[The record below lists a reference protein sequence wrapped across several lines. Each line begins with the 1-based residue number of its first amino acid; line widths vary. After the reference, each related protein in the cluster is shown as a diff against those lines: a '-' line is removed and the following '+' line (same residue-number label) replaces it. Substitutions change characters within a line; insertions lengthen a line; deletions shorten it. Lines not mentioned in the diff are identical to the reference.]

1 MAVEEH
7 TEVSAHAY
15 SEHLAQVNTVTKV
28 IAKEDIRNTQG
39 QLLVA
44 KGGAIDERLAEKVL
58 RFKLLRPIEDSVVIE
73 NEFNAQ
79 VLVEHFEALFNK
91 DDNLRQLKCLM
102 PEKVLKA
109 FCENFCR
116 HAVLRQKLTVLSIQ
130 LPQVFEQAIFTAWFA
145 ALIQQHL
152 KAGAEQALTAFV
164 ASMCHDLG
172 MLHISPAVLNKQGAF
187 TPEEWRQMQAHP
199 IIGSKILQV
208 INGLPADV
216 AKSVL
221 EHHENLDG
229 TGYPRGLIGDKLGQL
244 GQTLNLLDSLHAIY
258 RKYFKPYNRSM
269 RDLIP
274 IIQMNS
280 HSRFGSA
287 GAAMILLLKSLP
299 EDKTCGVPVHLMADF
314 VQAVK
319 GRNQYLQQC
328 TARINALAAEIG
340 YQHKNPRIIAIQN
353 NIIHI
358 AVSLVQSGIINDA
371 YMRWMD
377 QVVAEKLDFAYR
389 EVEEAFILMQE
400 IVYHLEK
407 LKQQLIAF
415 LKFDAEAPKFPSIAK
430 VIEYLNSVSAPP
442 PPASLKG
449 SWVCLLAACA

>member
-1 MAVEEH
+1 MAAEEH
-7 TEVSAHAY
+7 NEVSAHAY
-15 SEHLAQVNTVTKV
+15 SEHLAQVNTVSKV
-28 IAKEDIRNTQG
+28 IAKEDIRNAQG

-58 RFKLLRPIEDSVVIE
+58 RFKLLRPIEDSVAIE
-73 NEFNAQ
+73 NEFNSQ
-79 VLVEHFEALFNK
+79 VLMERFAAFLDG
-91 DDNLRQLKCLM
+91 DDNLRQLKCLL
-102 PEKVLKA
+102 PEKIIKA
-109 FCENFCR
+109 FCDHFCR
-116 HAVLRQKLTVLSIQ
+116 HAVLRQKITVLSIQ
-130 LPQVFEQAIFTAWFA
+130 LPAVFEQALFTAWFG
-145 ALIQQHL
+145 ALIQQHI
-152 KAGAEQALTAFV
+152 KANAEQANAAFI
-164 ASMCHDLG
+164 AAMCHDLG
-172 MLHISPAVLNKQGAF
+172 MLHISPSVLNKQGTF

-199 IIGSKILQV
+199 IIGAKILQV
-208 INGLPADV
+208 ISGLSVDV
-216 AKSVL
+216 AKAVL

-258 RKYFKPYNRSM
+258 RKYFKPHKRSM

-280 HSRFGSA
+280 HSRFGTA

-314 VQAVK
+314 VEAVK
-319 GRNQYLQQC
+319 RRNQYLQQC

-340 YQHKNPRIIAIQN
+340 YQHKNLRIIAIQN
-353 NIIHI
+353 SIIHI

-377 QVVAEKLDFAYR
+377 QVIAEKLDFAYR
-389 EVEEAFILMQE
+389 EIEEAFILMQE

-415 LKFDAEAPKFPSIAK
+415 LKFDAEAVKYPSVAK

-449 SWVCLLAACA
+449 SWVCLMAACA